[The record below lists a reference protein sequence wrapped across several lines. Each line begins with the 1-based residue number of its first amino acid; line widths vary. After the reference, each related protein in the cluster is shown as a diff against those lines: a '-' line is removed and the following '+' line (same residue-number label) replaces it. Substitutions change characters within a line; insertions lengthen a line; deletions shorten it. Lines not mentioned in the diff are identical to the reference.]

1 MGLREL
7 RIVPDSVLR
16 KTAKPV
22 KEMTPRLKTLV
33 RDMFN
38 TMDHEDGVGLAAPQV
53 GILKRIFTV
62 GVGEV
67 RLCFV
72 NPEIIETSGEYLDI
86 EGCLSIPGETGVVK
100 RAQYVKVK
108 AQNEEGDEFIIEAKN
123 LLARCILHEY
133 DHLDGILFTDQLIDM
148 PEDFEPEDQGEEL
161 LVSYHLVKEGA

>member
-1 MGLREL
+1 MGLRDL
-7 RIVPDSVLR
+7 RIVPDSILR

-22 KEMTPRLKTLV
+22 KEITPRIKLLV
-33 RDMFN
+33 KDMFH

-67 RLCFV
+67 RLCFI
-72 NPEIIETSGEYLDI
+72 NPEILETKGEYLDI

-100 RAQYVKVK
+100 RAQYVKAK
-108 AQNEEGDEFIIEAKN
+108 AMNEDGEEFIIEAKN

-133 DHLDGILFTDQLIDM
+133 DHLEGILFTDQLVDM
-148 PEDFEPEDQGEEL
+148 PEDFEPEDLGDEV
-161 LVSYHLVKEGA
+161 LVSYHVVKKEG

>member
-1 MGLREL
+1 MGLRDL
-7 RIVPDSVLR
+7 RIVPDSILR

-22 KEMTPRLKTLV
+22 KEITPRIKLLV
-33 RDMFN
+33 NDMFH

-67 RLCFV
+67 RLCFI
-72 NPEIIETSGEYLDI
+72 NPEILETKGEYLDI

-100 RAQYVKVK
+100 RAQYVKAK
-108 AQNEEGDEFIIEAKN
+108 AMNEDGEEFIIEAKN

-133 DHLDGILFTDQLIDM
+133 DHLEGILFTDQLVDM
-148 PEDFEPEDQGEEL
+148 PEDFEPEDLGDEV
-161 LVSYHLVKEGA
+161 LVSYHVVKKEG